1 MNIYAQYDDGA
12 DVIVGDGE
20 VEFRYP
26 LDPEA
31 VSMLL
36 AALAEAGVLT
46 REGGEDYWMSRYL
59 VGEKH
64 IRYVSV
70 WKEAK

>member
-1 MNIYAQYDDGA
+1 MNTAFVYAHYDDE
-12 DVIVGDGE
+12 DLIVGDGE

-31 VSMLL
+31 VSMLF
-36 AALAEAGVLT
+36 AALAEAGVLEVDQRNVELGHWFGPCT
-46 REGGEDYWMSRYL
+46 
-59 VGEKH
+59 
-64 IRYVSV
+64 RYVSQ